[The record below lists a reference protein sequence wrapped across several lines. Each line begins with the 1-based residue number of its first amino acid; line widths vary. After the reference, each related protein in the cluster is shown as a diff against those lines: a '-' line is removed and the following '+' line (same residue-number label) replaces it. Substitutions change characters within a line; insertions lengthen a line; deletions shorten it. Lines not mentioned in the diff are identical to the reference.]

1 MMTAMVKD
9 WLWRQIWRNATM
21 PEKYSHIYMYD
32 GNGSSC
38 PCFLVICR
46 LKSPIQENVREHTT
60 QVHFIAMSSS

>member
-32 GNGSSC
+32 GYEVDKLDLQVIFTYQVENLSSTLYH
-38 PCFLVICR
+38 FMAHMVI
-46 LKSPIQENVREHTT
+46 
-60 QVHFIAMSSS
+60 M